1 MLRFS
6 NKALFFSFIFFGLSA
21 QIFAQTSESLLSFS
35 SFPDDLILSC
45 DDGMPSDIEY
55 PVVALDTLGTSCNG
69 TQSLI
74 YFDLS
79 VQGDC
84 PNSYVI
90 QRTWSAEICGE
101 TISSLQS
108 FTFADTT
115 PPEIISP
122 IDGAHLCVTD
132 LVNTYPA
139 AQDNCQWTVSL
150 NFVPTE
156 TVACEGVTIRTY
168 AITVS
173 DNCGNTT
180 IESRSVYIHDQ
191 APPTFSSVPP
201 SLTLSCAD
209 ALILES
215 ATYDCEMGMTYIE
228 DGEVSYPNCSG
239 SFVQTQTYS
248 LTDMCG
254 ATANASRVITVEDN
268 IPPILDVPEDIFVSC
283 PEVPVLELATAFDE
297 CTNENLEVLE
307 EIETVVSNCGLITLV
322 RTFSATDACG
332 NTATGLQ
339 TITVSDTTS
348 PVFSFIPSDFD
359 FDCADAIP
367 SDEELGYATATDE
380 CSDVLITLNEV
391 ITNGDCPLS
400 YLRERVFTAVDE
412 CGNSVSTT
420 QRITV
425 TDITA
430 PQIVLSADTVFAEC
444 GGTLVNNPPEI
455 MDDCSEFTVTS
466 SISYLPEGTCLGQ
479 AISTFTYV
487 ATDVCG
493 NSSTAT
499 KTVVITDNIA
509 PVFSSFPADTV
520 LSCDVEI
527 PLELPEFYDE
537 CSTSSIIETVS
548 EELGDCPGERNV
560 TRTFTIS
567 DPCGNTDTRI
577 QSISFTDTTPP
588 TFAIVPPD
596 LLEVYWLD
604 GDTIP
609 FPVTEI
615 MDDCDPNAVLTMVES
630 STVDESEGAD
640 LAQTITRTYLA
651 TDGCQNSTT
660 LTSTIV
666 YYPQIIQGCT
676 DSDACNYDPDA
687 NFDNGCHYNDMFG
700 LCNGDNTLQGAIDA
714 TVATAAA
721 GGSNVLI
728 VPAGTYSPVSI
739 SSSIVLQADPGAVI
753 NAAGHLNG
761 ISITGPSVTV
771 AGIAI
776 LGDGNTVSGI
786 EILTGAD
793 NAVVRNCDISGMALA
808 NPVNGSPL
816 SYGVLCYQNNF
827 SGTPVSGTLIEGNTF
842 HDISGAAISLSTNGA
857 TGTQISD
864 NTFSNITPV
873 YFEGEFISI
882 GIQAASTT
890 DLSVFNNSFHMIIGA
905 TSVLLSNS
913 INIYDNSYSSVS
925 ALHIETTT
933 DNAAFSSLAY
943 WARAEVNIPGNSNVL
958 KVYFANLDGEL
969 ANPGAF
975 TFANDGSEV
984 VDSNGETYVQ
994 DCHGV
999 WDGSG
1004 ILTFCGCDIFDVDSD
1019 GVCPDDEVDGCT
1031 DVTACNYDPLATEED
1046 NSCIDDPVGFDCNGV
1061 LTPNEFCGTGTVWNA
1076 ESGACEVIFLS
1087 PACYF
1092 DTNYNGSVDSAD
1104 LLTLLASYGLSCE

>member
-1 MLRFS
+1 MLSFS
-6 NKALFFSFIFFGLSA
+6 NKTLFFLFIFFGLSA
-21 QIFAQTSESLLSFS
+21 QIFAQNSEPLLSFS

-45 DDGMPSDIEY
+45 DDDMPSDIEY
-55 PVVALDTLGTSCNG
+55 PIVALDTLGTSCNG
-69 TQSLI
+69 TQSLF
-74 YFDLS
+74 YLDFT

-84 PNSYVI
+84 LNSYVV

-115 PPEIISP
+115 PPVIIRP
-122 IDGAHLCVTD
+122 IDGAHLCETD
-132 LVNTYPA
+132 LVNIYPG
-139 AQDNCQWTVSL
+139 AQDNCQSYVSL
-150 NFVPTE
+150 NFQASESVP
-156 TVACEGVTIRTY
+156 CEGVILRTY
-168 AITVS
+168 AITAS

-180 IESRSVYIHDQ
+180 IESRSIYIHNQ
-191 APPTFSSVPP
+191 AAPTFSSVPP

-209 ALILES
+209 AVILES
-215 ATYDCEMGMTYIE
+215 ATYDCEMGMTYIQ
-228 DGEVSYPNCSG
+228 DGEVTYPNCPG
-239 SFVQTQTYS
+239 SLVQTQTYS
-248 LTDMCG
+248 LTDACG
-254 ATANASRVITVEDN
+254 ATVNASRVITVEDN
-268 IPPILDVPEDIFVSC
+268 IPPILNVPGDISVSC
-283 PEVPVLELATAFDE
+283 PEVPVLELATAYDE
-297 CTNENLEVLE
+297 CTNENLAVIE
-307 EIETVVSNCGLITLV
+307 EIDTLVSNCGLMTLV

-332 NTATGLQ
+332 NTASGLQ
-339 TITVSDTTS
+339 TITVTDTTA
-348 PVFSFIPSDFD
+348 PVFSFFPADLEL
-359 FDCADAIP
+359 DCAAEMP
-367 SDEELGYATATDE
+367 SDEALGYATATDE

-391 ITNGDCPLS
+391 VTNGDCPLS
-400 YLRERVFTAVDE
+400 YLRERVFTAVDG
-412 CGNSVSTT
+412 CGNAISTT
-420 QRITV
+420 QSIAVSDNTP
-425 TDITA
+425 
-430 PQIVLSADTVFAEC
+430 PQIVLSADTLFAEC
-444 GGTLVNNPPEI
+444 GGNLVNDPPEI

-466 SISYLPEGTCLGQ
+466 SISYLPEGNCLGQ

-493 NSSTAT
+493 NSSTAS
-499 KTVVITDNIA
+499 KTVIITDNIA
-509 PVFSSFPADTV
+509 PVFTSFPPDTL

-527 PLELPEFYDE
+527 PLELPAFYDE
-537 CSTSSIIETVS
+537 CSTASIIETLS

-577 QSISFTDTTPP
+577 QSIAFTDTTPP

-609 FPVTEI
+609 LPVTEI
-615 MDDCDPNAVLTMVES
+615 MDACDPNAVLTMVES
-630 STVDESEGAD
+630 SSVDESEGAD

-651 TDGCQNSTT
+651 TDGCQNETT

-687 NFDNGCHYNDMFG
+687 NFDNGCFYNDMFG

-728 VPAGTYSPVSI
+728 VPAGTFNPVSI

-753 NAAGHLNG
+753 NATGHLNG

-771 AGIAI
+771 DGISI

-816 SYGVLCYQNNF
+816 SYGVLCYQNNS

-864 NTFSNITPV
+864 NTFLNITPV

-913 INIYDNSYSSVS
+913 IDIYDNTYSSVS

-943 WARAEVNIPGNSNVL
+943 WARAEVNIPGNANVL
-958 KVYFANLDGEL
+958 KVYFANLDGEI

-1004 ILTFCGCDIFDVDSD
+1004 ILTVCGCDVFDVDSD
-1019 GVCPDDEVDGCT
+1019 GVCPDDELDGCT

-1046 NSCIDDPVGFDCNGV
+1046 NSCIADPVGFDCNGV

-1076 ESGACEVIFLS
+1076 EAGECEVVTFG

-1092 DTNYNGSVDSAD
+1092 DANLNGTVDSAD
-1104 LLTLLASYGLSCE
+1104 LLTLLSVYGLSCE

>member
-1 MLRFS
+1 MLSFL
-6 NKALFFSFIFFGLSA
+6 NKPLLFSFVFFGLAS
-21 QIFAQTSESLLSFS
+21 QIFAQTSEPLLSFS
-35 SFPDDLILSC
+35 SFPDDLNLSC
-45 DDGMPSDIEY
+45 SDGMPSEIEY
-55 PVVALDTLGTSCNG
+55 PIVALDTLGTSCNG
-69 TQSLI
+69 TQSLF
-74 YFDLS
+74 YLDLT
-79 VQGDC
+79 VPGDC
-84 PNSYVI
+84 PNSYVL

-108 FTFADTT
+108 FTFSDTT
-115 PPEIISP
+115 PPVIIRP
-122 IDGAHLCVTD
+122 IDGAHLCEID
-132 LVNTYPA
+132 LVNIYPA
-139 AQDNCQWTVSL
+139 AQDNCQSYVSL
-150 NFVPTE
+150 NFNASESIP
-156 TVACEGVTIRTY
+156 CEGVILRTY
-168 AITVS
+168 DITVS

-180 IESRSVYIHDQ
+180 IESRSIYIHDQ

-201 SLTLSCAD
+201 SLTLSCED
-209 ALILES
+209 AVILES
-215 ATYDCEMGMTYIE
+215 ATYDCEMGMTYSE
-228 DGEVSYPNCSG
+228 GGEVSYPNCSG

-248 LTDMCG
+248 LTDVCG

-268 IPPILDVPEDIFVSC
+268 IPPILEIPEDLSLSC
-283 PEVPVLELATAFDE
+283 PEVPVLELATAFDV
-297 CTNENLEVLE
+297 CTNENLAVFE
-307 EIETVVSNCGLITLV
+307 EIDTVVSNCGLMTLV

-332 NTATGLQ
+332 NTASGIQ
-339 TITVSDTTS
+339 TISVTDTLS
-348 PVFSFIPSDFD
+348 PVFSFIPSDYE
-359 FDCADAIP
+359 FDCTDALP

-380 CSDVLITLNEV
+380 CSEVLITLNEV
-391 ITNGDCPLS
+391 ITDGDCPLS
-400 YLRERVFTAVDE
+400 YLRERVFTAVDG
-412 CGNSVSTT
+412 CGNSASAT
-420 QRITV
+420 QRISV
-425 TDITA
+425 SDNTA

-444 GGTLVNNPPEI
+444 GGDLVNDPPEI
-455 MDDCSEFTVTS
+455 MDDCSDFTVTS

-479 AISTFTYV
+479 VISTFTYV

-499 KTVVITDNIA
+499 KTVIVTDNIA
-509 PVFSSFPADTV
+509 PVFTTFPADTV
-520 LSCDVEI
+520 LSCDDDI
-527 PLELPEFYDE
+527 PLELPTFNDD

-577 QSISFTDTTPP
+577 QSIAFTDTTPP

-615 MDDCDPNAVLTMVES
+615 MDDCDPDAVLTMDES
-630 STVDESEGAD
+630 SSVDESEGSD

-651 TDGCQNSTT
+651 TDGCQNTTT
-660 LTSTIV
+660 LISTIV
-666 YYPQIIQGCT
+666 YYPQIIQGCS
-676 DSDACNYDPDA
+676 DSNACNYDPDA
-687 NFDNGCHYNDMFG
+687 NVDDGCVYNDVFG
-700 LCNGDNTLQGAIDA
+700 ICNGDNTLQGAIDA
-714 TVATAAA
+714 TIASAEA
-721 GGSNVLI
+721 GGSNVLV
-728 VPAGTYSPVSI
+728 VPSGTYNPVSI
-739 SSSIVLQADPGAVI
+739 SSSITLQGDLGAVI

-761 ISITGPSVTV
+761 ISVTGPSVTV
-771 AGIAI
+771 EGIAI

-816 SYGVLCYQNNF
+816 SYGVLCYQNN
-827 SGTPVSGTLIEGNTF
+827 SNGTPVSGTLIEGNTF

-913 INIYDNSYSSVS
+913 IDIYDNSYSSVS

-958 KVYFANLDGEL
+958 KVYFANLDGEI

-999 WDGSG
+999 WGGSG
-1004 ILTFCGCDIFDVDSD
+1004 ILTDCGCDIFDVDLD
-1019 GVCPDDEVDGCT
+1019 GVCPDDEVEGCT

-1046 NSCIDDPVGFDCNGV
+1046 NSCIEDPVGFDCNGD

-1076 ESGACEVIFLS
+1076 ESGECQVVTFG

-1092 DTNYNGSVDSAD
+1092 DTNQNGTVDSAD
-1104 LLTLLASYGLSCE
+1104 LLTLLAAYGLICE